1 MAINPMPTPS
11 ADPYSAYN
19 TEKNKKKKQ
28 TNSGYV
34 TNTVTPPPKPA
45 QEVPQAQSVTSN
57 YTQPVPKP
65 NTAPQTNGYLS
76 GAAAYNPLSLKQN
89 SQSSQKSAM
98 DTIYNKT
105 VTYDAV
111 PIPKTQHGSVKPQ
124 QPKSHS
130 YTEPKA
136 KTNQYVNNG
145 VNTNNTAKT
154 YSYKSPKTY
163 TYSQPKTYTYT
174 SPKTNIGEYKT
185 LGGYT
190 NTNPYVTKDRIGDAG
205 STVDYKPFGDYT
217 SKNPYISNDIVA
229 DYGQNSYSAQLKS
242 QEKKEYMGV
251 KNQNAADELWT
262 KYGSWYINRI
272 VNKL

>member
-105 VTYDAV
+105 
-111 PIPKTQHGSVKPQ
+111 
-124 QPKSHS
+124 
-130 YTEPKA
+130 
-136 KTNQYVNNG
+136 
-145 VNTNNTAKT
+145 
-154 YSYKSPKTY
+154 
-163 TYSQPKTYTYT
+163 
-174 SPKTNIGEYKT
+174 
-185 LGGYT
+185 
-190 NTNPYVTKDRIGDAG
+190 
-205 STVDYKPFGDYT
+205 
-217 SKNPYISNDIVA
+217 
-229 DYGQNSYSAQLKS
+229 
-242 QEKKEYMGV
+242 
-251 KNQNAADELWT
+251 
-262 KYGSWYINRI
+262 
-272 VNKL
+272 

>member
-1 MAINPMPTPS
+1 MAIKPMPTPS

-34 TNTVTPPPKPA
+34 TNTVTPPPQPA
-45 QEVPQAQSVTSN
+45 PEVPSVPPIVSN

-65 NTAPQTNGYLS
+65 DTSSHTNGYLTNAGS
-76 GAAAYNPLSLKQN
+76 YNPLSLKQN

-111 PIPKTQHGSVKPQ
+111 PTPKKQHGSIKPQ

-130 YTEPKA
+130 YTELKA

-154 YSYKSPKTY
+154 YSYNSPKTY

-190 NTNPYVTKDRIGDAG
+190 NKNPYVTKDKVG
-205 STVDYKPFGDYT
+205 
-217 SKNPYISNDIVA
+217 N
-229 DYGQNSYSAQLKS
+229 GQNSYSTQPKL
-242 QEKKEYMGV
+242 QV
-251 KNQNAADELWT
+251 KNDYTGAKNQLLLMNCGTGIIQRLRVQMELNSR
-262 KYGSWYINRI
+262 KS
-272 VNKL
+272 